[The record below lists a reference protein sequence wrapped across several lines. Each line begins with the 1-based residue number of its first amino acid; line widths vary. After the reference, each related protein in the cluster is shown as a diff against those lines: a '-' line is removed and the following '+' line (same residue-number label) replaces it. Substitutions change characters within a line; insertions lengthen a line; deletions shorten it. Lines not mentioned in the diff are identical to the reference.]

1 MVWLGIKYRRVS
13 KFIRKFVKRY
23 KFRRESMTLRDVFNF
38 YDELVRYI
46 TYFTLS
52 GKEGADYLMLVGTDL
67 IEAME
72 ETSDEFVF
80 VPPMI
85 PIEACYIYV
94 NGIGGPVINKVTEVV
109 SGSRDP
115 INHMISQTI
124 KVLNNKSVEE
134 AAIVSSGILLYGL
147 SSFFDRDVD
156 GGFLAIQ
163 YFSTLLNILNSPREM
178 AFSLVA
184 YISLVLLIEIY
195 SSDESFSRGVEER
208 GDRYFRDTYV
218 AGMVFDA
225 EGRSIEDYLRDIL
238 KYMQVSKDKSF
249 VVREFIAFRW
259 YYNKFSDKYPKMVG
273 IMSKIMSAL
282 ARILYSEDEAYLRM
296 TEKFYD
302 ENRIENLSEYE
313 LESILAAALKLYD
326 MGLKDSFRNIVEY
339 IRRIGEASRDRDSIF
354 VSKILSTLEEADS
367 DLG

>member
-1 MVWLGIKYRRVS
+1 MVWLGIKYRKASR
-13 KFIRKFVKRY
+13 FIKRFVREY
-23 KFRRESMTLRDVFNF
+23 KKNRDSLTLRDVFDF
-38 YDELVRYI
+38 YDELVKYI

-52 GKEGADYLMLVGTDL
+52 GKDGADYLMLIGTDL
-67 IEAME
+67 IDAIE

-80 VPPMI
+80 VPPML

-94 NGIGGPVINKVTEVV
+94 SGLGSPVIEKVEYVV
-109 SGSRDP
+109 SNSKDP

-124 KVLNNKSVEE
+124 NVLNNKSVEE

-147 SSFFDRDVD
+147 ASFFEKNVE
-156 GGFLAIQ
+156 GGFMSIQ

-184 YISLVLLIEIY
+184 YISLVLLIELY
-195 SSDESFSRGVEER
+195 ASDEEFSSGIEER
-208 GDRYFRDTYV
+208 GDKYFRDTYV
-218 AGMVFDA
+218 ARMIFNE
-225 EGRSIEDYLRDIL
+225 EGRGIEDYIRDLLR
-238 KYMQVSKDKSF
+238 YMQVSKDKSF
-249 VVREFIAFRW
+249 IVREFIAFRW
-259 YYNKFSDKYPKMVG
+259 YYNKFSEMYPDKVG
-273 IMSKIMSAL
+273 IISKIMSAL

-326 MGLKDSFRNIVEY
+326 LGLKESFKNIVEY

-354 VSKILSTLEEADS
+354 VSKILATLEEADER
-367 DLG
+367 